1 MFAVGGGGAKIIVT
15 PLRATW
21 RNFLSPES
29 GTMFRR
35 EVGLPLFLE
44 VANFLKTQRT
54 VVRKL
59 NVFSRFDGTLTC
71 DRQIDRQTQCLC
83 VVPRASMASRG

>member
-1 MFAVGGGGAKIIVT
+1 
-15 PLRATW
+15 
-21 RNFLSPES
+21 
-29 GTMFRR
+29 MFRR

-59 NVFSRFDGTLTC
+59 NMFSRFDGTLTC

-83 VVPRASMASRG
+83 VVPRQHGIARVKTSSENFAKLSRMFR